1 MYNLT
6 LEDIIFLMFY
16 ASVAILS
23 LMASC
28 YLLFRRAN
36 AIAPDVMSP
45 LYNRGTGTLLH
56 ERIAIVNDGDS
67 LFSPTSSLFFK
78 YLWPSGDKVVSLHH
92 QLLIFH
98 LILWLVNQE
107 K

>member
-1 MYNLT
+1 VNISET
-6 LEDIIFLMFY
+6 KEDFEKKE
-16 ASVAILS
+16 SHGE
-23 LMASC
+23 
-28 YLLFRRAN
+28 N
-36 AIAPDVMSP
+36 
-45 LYNRGTGTLLH
+45 NRGTGTLLH

>member
-1 MYNLT
+1 MLTKCLT
-6 LEDIIFLMFY
+6 LCEHITDDLDKFTNN
-16 ASVAILS
+16 
-23 LMASC
+23 
-28 YLLFRRAN
+28 RGTN
-36 AIAPDVMSP
+36 
-45 LYNRGTGTLLH
+45 NRGTGTLLH

>member
-1 MYNLT
+1 MLTKCLT
-6 LEDIIFLMFY
+6 LCEHITDDL
-16 ASVAILS
+16 
-23 LMASC
+23 
-28 YLLFRRAN
+28 N
-36 AIAPDVMSP
+36 
-45 LYNRGTGTLLH
+45 NRGTGTLLH